1 MLADTRKTSH
11 CQRDAAP
18 RSLLR
23 KAEEHTRSL
32 LLQAGQRF
40 GFAPPRLAV
49 RFDLRGKTAGMVKFQ
64 RGKADYV
71 VRYNP
76 RLLAENRDDF
86 LTQTVPHEVAHVVT
100 NHLFGP
106 RSKPHGAQW
115 QAVMRFFG
123 AEPKRCHGYDVSG
136 TPARRLR
143 RFDYH
148 CACRTHRLTSIR
160 HNRIQAGATYLCRHC
175 GQVLFPGGRAD

>member
-1 MLADTRKTSH
+1 MSADTRKTSH
-11 CQRDAAP
+11 CQGAAAP

-23 KAEEHTRSL
+23 QAEQHTRSL
-32 LLQAGQRF
+32 LLRASRRF
-40 GFAPPRLAV
+40 GLAPPPLAV

-64 RGKADYV
+64 RGQAYV

-100 NHLFGP
+100 NLLFGP
-106 RSKPHGAQW
+106 RAKPHGAQW
-115 QAVMRFFG
+115 QTVMRYFG
-123 AEPKRCHGYDVSG
+123 AEPRRCHGYDVSG
-136 TPARRLR
+136 APPRRLR

-160 HNRIQAGATYLCRHC
+160 HNRIQAGGTYLCRHC